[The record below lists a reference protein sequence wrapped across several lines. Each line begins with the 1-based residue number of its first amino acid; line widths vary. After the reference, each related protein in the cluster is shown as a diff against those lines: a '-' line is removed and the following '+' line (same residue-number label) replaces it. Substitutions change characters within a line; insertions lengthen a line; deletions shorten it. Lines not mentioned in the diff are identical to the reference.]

1 MLVYGVKGKNM
12 GRAALAATR
21 AIQIIDF
28 LASQGT
34 APFTLSELAR
44 ALGIN
49 GASCHGI
56 LLELTRSGHLCRH
69 PVHKTYSLGPVLVA
83 IGDVAG
89 ENHLVLG
96 RAKAVAAEL
105 SQRLGLEVLL
115 TMRAGD
121 DVLGLAHF
129 KQGLVARAWLRPGVR
144 LPLHPPL
151 GATLIAWESGEEIE
165 RWLGSGLAG
174 KADPATA
181 AALRELLASVR
192 KRGFQVTLKT
202 ELSSE
207 PTPPTGSPD
216 FSRYTDRLDQM
227 LLAIPQS
234 GDLLDFDPAQ
244 IKDEYLYEL
253 DFISVPVF
261 DRFHKA
267 TYSLTVYHFDRQV
280 SGSDIKSCISTLMAS
295 CQSIRR
301 ETQ

>member
-1 MLVYGVKGKNM
+1 M

-44 ALGIN
+44 ALDIN

-89 ENHLVLG
+89 ENHAVLG
-96 RAKAVAAEL
+96 RAKGVAAEL

-115 TMRAGD
+115 TMRSGA

-129 KQGLVARAWLRPGVR
+129 KQGLVARAWLRTGVR

-151 GATLIAWESGEEIE
+151 GATLMAWESEAEIE
-165 RWLGSGLAG
+165 RWLGRGLGG
-174 KADPATA
+174 KVDPATA
-181 AALRELLASVR
+181 AALRTLLAAVR
-192 KRGFQVTLKT
+192 QRGFQAVLKSG
-202 ELSSE
+202 LSRE
-207 PTPPTGSPD
+207 PANHSGSPD
-216 FSRYTDRLDQM
+216 VSRYVGDLDQR
-227 LLAIPQS
+227 LLAVPRS
-234 GDLLDFDPAQ
+234 GDLLDLDPTQ
-244 IKDEYLYEL
+244 IKDDALYEL
-253 DFISVPVF
+253 DFISAPVF
-261 DRFHKA
+261 DRFDRP
-267 TYSLTVYHFDRQV
+267 TYAMTIYHFDTKV
-280 SGSDIKSCISTLMAS
+280 SGADINSRISILMGA

-301 ETQ
+301 HS